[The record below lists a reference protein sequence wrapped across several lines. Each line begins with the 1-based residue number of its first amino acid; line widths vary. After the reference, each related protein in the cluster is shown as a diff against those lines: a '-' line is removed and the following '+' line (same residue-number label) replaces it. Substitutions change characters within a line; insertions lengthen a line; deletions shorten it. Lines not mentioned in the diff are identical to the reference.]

1 MSAPTPLQARLLPD
15 GHVVVQGA
23 APDPGATW
31 EVLGYTREEATTMGF
46 VRVEMRGASW
56 TTRVE
61 RAHLEH
67 PHSEVMVTLAQQS
80 GPDSE
85 PLLGWILFC

>member
-1 MSAPTPLQARLLPD
+1 
-15 GHVVVQGA
+15 
-23 APDPGATW
+23 
-31 EVLGYTREEATTMGF
+31 MGF

-67 PHSEVMVTLAQQS
+67 PHGEVVVTLAQQS